1 MTVKTIS
8 PTWGI
13 TLLLAIISAIQ
24 PLSTDMYLPSLLSI
38 AAYFNTDMSQVQFT
52 LSIFMVGFAIGQ
64 IFYGPFADKYGRKPL
79 LLISLLI
86 YLAGVVVCLTAEHI
100 EFLIFGRFLQAL
112 GGSGPVVL
120 SRAIVRDMLK
130 GAEAGNML
138 AKMGFIMGF
147 VPLIAPVFGGFFET
161 YYGWRSHF
169 YVFLAFG
176 VMLLFLVMWRLPET
190 NTNKTITPHF

>member
-86 YLAGVVVCLTAEHI
+86 YLAGVVVCLMAEHI
-100 EFLIFGRFLQAL
+100 EFLIFVMKQ
-112 GGSGPVVL
+112 S
-120 SRAIVRDMLK
+120 K
-130 GAEAGNML
+130 C
-138 AKMGFIMGF
+138 
-147 VPLIAPVFGGFFET
+147 
-161 YYGWRSHF
+161 YYR
-169 YVFLAFG
+169 
-176 VMLLFLVMWRLPET
+176 R
-190 NTNKTITPHF
+190 